1 MAVIKLTNK
10 NDSWTDTVGIADN
23 IDALDGNDTLN
34 GGLGNDTLFGNS
46 GDDIINGD
54 GGNDSITG
62 GDGIDALDGGLGND
76 QVLGGTGDD
85 FVAGGGGN
93 DVLTGNEGNDLLDG
107 GTGIDS
113 ILGSAGDDTGYG
125 GVGKDTLKGETG
137 NDYLSGGLDN
147 DNVFGGAGSDL
158 LEGNDGNDVL
168 ADTDNTVTYGLVSTE
183 KDALVGGLGDDT
195 LFGGYD
201 TMYGN
206 EGKDVFNVKNQGTV
220 YGGLDNDKITVNNTN
235 IALSSWLEG
244 GLGNDTITSGSGS
257 DTIFSGYGADS
268 LTGGAGNDKYIIT
281 FDNMDDV
288 IVETAT
294 GGTDTVYFIRD
305 FKDDGRD
312 DDKDSTGKEL
322 DPPTTPPYNFNV
334 ELANNIE
341 NGVLDD
347 HIYVFKPDSVTYT
360 IAWLTGNALSN
371 RLEGS
376 SLDDILDGAIGN
388 DTIVAGDGEDIIFTG
403 LGIDKIDGGAGRDL
417 LVSSVTFNL
426 NSVGAGISTAT
437 GIEDIDLLDNAA
449 AVNAIGNSLNNLLI
463 GNKFNNTLN
472 GGDGDDTLDG
482 WFYSPF
488 YAPVTDTASKVTGND
503 TLVGG
508 QGNDLFRIDSADDLV
523 KEKALD
529 FGVDTVEFKG
539 VVLNSSYTL
548 TDGVENLKML
558 GNLTEANGNNLNNR
572 IIGDTLNN
580 ILKGG
585 FGDDYLD
592 GGSGLDTFEGGYG
605 DDTFIVDN
613 LLENIKEVAGQGNDW
628 VESKNI
634 NLDLGAQGNWVD
646 IENARLTG
654 TTNLNI
660 TGRETNNYLK
670 GNDGS
675 NVLNGGDGIDTLEG
689 GLGNDTYVVDT
700 TTDLLIEVTNL
711 VDTFGK
717 IKTGYIDTIQSN
729 VTFDMSPLLNFENL
743 SLTGSNAINGK
754 GNINDNEIRGNDSA
768 NTLTGLAGN
777 DTLDG
782 AGGLDVLK
790 GGEGNDT
797 YRLSNDGDTITELAS
812 EGIDTIEIQNTFS
825 LQLASLNNNV
835 ENLTLLGTIAADG
848 TGTDDGNNVLTG
860 NAASNVLTGLGGNDT
875 LIGKDGTDI
884 LVGGKGSDILDLT
897 EAAASKDIVR
907 FIAGDSPANQLD
919 ADKVIKFAMATDSVD
934 LAGTIKIAA
943 NVASV
948 NGTDAGVIKSHNIVN
963 GIIKFDDAD
972 SFASALPV
980 SSSNLVS
987 VIDYLKLN
995 ITDKSAVAFQ
1005 AGSDMWLFQDGGA
1018 NDTLITLTGVVA
1030 SSLSSTIFGSTAIHI
1045 E

>member
-1 MAVIKLTNK
+1 MALVKLTI
-10 NDSWTDTVGIADN
+10 NDDSYTDTAGIADN
-23 IDALDGNDTLN
+23 IDALAGDDTLN
-34 GGLGNDTLFGNS
+34 GGLGNDTLFGNL
-46 GDDIINGD
+46 GNDIINGD
-54 GGNDSITG
+54 VGNDSITG

-76 QVLGGTGDD
+76 QVLGGAGND
-85 FVAGGGGN
+85 FVAGGAGN

-107 GTGIDS
+107 GIGIDS
-113 ILGSAGDDTGYG
+113 ILGSAGDDIGYG
-125 GVGKDTLKGETG
+125 GVGTDTLKGETG

-147 DNVFGGAGSDL
+147 DSVFGGVGSDL

-168 ADTDNTVTYGLVSTE
+168 ADTNTTITYGEVSTE
-183 KDALVGGLGDDT
+183 RDALIGGLGDDT

-201 TMYGN
+201 TMFGN
-206 EGKDVFNVKNQGTV
+206 EGKDVFNVHNQATA
-220 YGGLDNDKITVNNTN
+220 YGGLDNDKITVVNTN

-244 GLGNDTITSGSGS
+244 GLGNDTIVSGSGS
-257 DTIFSGYGADS
+257 DVLFSGYGADS
-268 LTGGAGNDKYIIT
+268 LSGGAGNDKYIIT
-281 FDNMDDV
+281 FDNMADT
-288 IVETAT
+288 IVESAT
-294 GGTDTVYFIRD
+294 GGTDTIYFIRD

-322 DPPTTPPYNFNV
+322 DPLTTPPYNFDV
-334 ELANNIE
+334 VLANNVE

-347 HIYVFKPDSVTYT
+347 HIYVFKPNSITYT
-360 IAWLTGNALSN
+360 VAWLTGNALSN

-376 SLDDILDGAIGN
+376 SLNDILDGAAGN

-403 LGIDKIDGGAGRDL
+403 LGVDKIDGGAGRDL
-417 LVSSVTFNL
+417 LVSSVSFNL
-426 NSVGAGISTAT
+426 NTVGVGVSTAT

-449 AVNAIGNSLNNLLI
+449 AVSAIGNSLNNLLI
-463 GNKFNNTLN
+463 GNKFDNTLN

-488 YAPVTDTASKVTGND
+488 YAPVTDTLSKVSGND

-508 QGNDLFRIDSADDLV
+508 SGSDLFRIDSANDIVVENILN
-523 KEKALD
+523 
-529 FGVDTVEFKG
+529 FGVDTVEYKG
-539 VVLNSSYTL
+539 VTLTSSYTL
-548 TDGVENLKML
+548 TNGVENLKML
-558 GNLTEANGNNLNNR
+558 GNLIEANGNNLNNR
-572 IIGDTLNN
+572 IIGDSLNN
-580 ILKGG
+580 VLKGG
-585 FGDDYLD
+585 FGDDFLD
-592 GGSGLDTFEGGYG
+592 GGTGIDTFEGGYG

-628 VESKNI
+628 VESKSI

-654 TTNLNI
+654 TSNLNI

-689 GLGNDTYVVDT
+689 ALGNDTYVVDT
-700 TTDLLIEVTNL
+700 ATDVLIEVTNQ
-711 VDTFGK
+711 VDSFGK
-717 IKTGYIDTIQSN
+717 IKTGFIDTIQSN
-729 VTFDMSPLLNFENL
+729 ATFNMSSLLNFENL
-743 SLTGSNAINGK
+743 SLSGSNAINGT
-754 GNINDNEIRGNDSA
+754 GNTNDNEIRGNDSA

-782 AGGLDVLK
+782 AGGLDKLI
-790 GGEGNDT
+790 GGTGNDT

-812 EGIDTIEIQNTFS
+812 EGTDTIEIQNTFS
-825 LQLASLNNNV
+825 LQLASLGNNV

-848 TGTDDGNNVLTG
+848 TGTNGINILTG
-860 NAASNVLTGLGGNDT
+860 NAASNLLTGLNGNDT
-875 LIGKDGTDI
+875 LIGKDGADI
-884 LVGGKGSDILDLT
+884 LIGGSGADILDLT

-907 FIAGDSPANQLD
+907 FNTGDSPANQLD
-919 ADKVIKFAMATDSVD
+919 ADKVIKFAMATDSID

-943 NVASV
+943 NAASV
-948 NGTDAGVIKSHNIVN
+948 NGADAGVIKSHSIVN
-963 GIIKFDDAD
+963 GIIKFDDTD

-980 SSSNLVS
+980 SASNLVS

-995 ITDKSAVAFQ
+995 ITDQSAVAFQ
-1005 AGSDMWLFQDGGA
+1005 AGSDMWVFQDAGA

-1030 SSLSSTIFGSTAIHI
+1030 SSLSATAFGSTAIHI